1 MVSILKFPSRAK
13 RKRRI
18 EFIKKSILFLI
29 IVLVF
34 FGGATF
40 VLRYDKL
47 SIVDVEI
54 TGTDVLN
61 PEELKNLAINIL
73 EEKYFYLI
81 PKKNFLLYP
90 RSGIENSLSS
100 SFKRISKISVGYK
113 SLKTP
118 RIIVVKIEE
127 RMPAYLWCGESKLVE
142 TRKPPECYFVDR
154 DGYVFD
160 KAPTFSENVFIILY
174 GNLMDEEDA
183 SIGGVFL
190 SRDDFASLSKFIYR
204 TSSLGLISTSLIKK
218 DDGDY
223 DLELA
228 RAGKISFSL
237 KDGTEKNISNLESA
251 LGTDPLKT
259 NLATKPDAL
268 EYIDLRFGNKIFFK
282 FR

>member
-174 GNLMDEEDA
+174 GNLMDEKDA

-204 TSSLGLISTSLIKK
+204 TSSLCLISTSLIKK

-282 FR
+282 